1 MAVEQGTDQGQWISG
16 EPTRSFSGLAVVA
29 WGLIAAAAVGFLIAG
44 DVRTGWIVGD
54 LEPIG
59 DEVALPRLATL
70 ALMLGLLV
78 LAIHQIRRRRTMPL
92 ERYRGPSVLALLAL
106 SVGLSVAL
114 CLPMASTI
122 NGTLSLGISNPIP
135 ILVWQSSSQ
144 LAVLIVAWLAV
155 FRPDALANF
164 HPFRDLQP
172 MRHAAMGVV
181 AGVGSLLLTF
191 VLASVMALAFTGK
204 LPSWNGDVPITL
216 VPPEFPPILVFV
228 ITVGFTP
235 VAEELFFRG
244 AVLHAWQRE
253 YGLWPAVIGSS
264 VLFGLVH
271 FGLRPIEALPA
282 ALPALALLG
291 LSGLIFALLA
301 VRTGSLVAP
310 MAAHATNNVVPL
322 VLIFLTSVRA

>member
-1 MAVEQGTDQGQWISG
+1 MAVEQGTEQGEWIGG
-16 EPTRSFSGLAVVA
+16 EPTRSFSRLAVVA
-29 WGLIAAAAVGFLIAG
+29 WSLIGVAAVGFLIAG

-59 DEVALPRLATL
+59 DEVALPRLASL
-70 ALMLGLLV
+70 ALMLGLLF

-114 CLPMASTI
+114 CLPMLSTI

-135 ILVWQSSSQ
+135 ILVWQISAQ
-144 LAVLIVAWLAV
+144 LAVLIVAWLVV
-155 FRPDALANF
+155 FRLHALAGF
-164 HPFRDLQP
+164 QPFRDLQP
-172 MRHAAMGVV
+172 IRHAAIGVV
-181 AGVGSLLLTF
+181 AGFGSLLLTL
-191 VLASVMALAFTGK
+191 VLASVMALVVTGK
-204 LPSWNGDVPITL
+204 LPSWSGAVPINL
-216 VPPEFPPILVFV
+216 VPPGFPPILVFV

-244 AVLHAWQRE
+244 LVLNAWKRE
-253 YGLWPAVIGSS
+253 YGIWPAVIGSS

-271 FGLRPIEALPA
+271 FGLGPLEALPA
-282 ALPALALLG
+282 ALPNLALLG
-291 LSGLIFALLA
+291 SGGLIFALLA

-310 MAAHATNNVVPL
+310 IAAHAANNAIPVVIAL
-322 VLIFLTSVRA
+322 LTATQM

>member
-29 WGLIAAAAVGFLIAG
+29 WSLIAAAAVGFLIAG

-59 DEVALPRLATL
+59 DEVALPRLAAL

-135 ILVWQSSSQ
+135 ILVWQISSQ

-155 FRPDALANF
+155 FRPNALAGF
-164 HPFRDLQP
+164 RPFRDLQP
-172 MRHAAMGVV
+172 VRHAAIGVV
-181 AGVGSLLLTF
+181 AGVGALLLAL
-191 VLASVMALAFTGK
+191 VLSMVMALVLTGK
-204 LPSWNGDVPITL
+204 LPSWNGDIPITL
-216 VPPEFPPILVFV
+216 IPPEFPPILVFV

-235 VAEELFFRG
+235 FAEEVFFRG
-244 AVLHAWQRE
+244 AVLHAWKRE

-264 VLFGLVH
+264 ILFGSC
-271 FGLRPIEALPA
+271 I
-282 ALPALALLG
+282 
-291 LSGLIFALLA
+291 SGLARSKRCRRHC
-301 VRTGSLVAP
+301 RTSQFSAR
-310 MAAHATNNVVPL
+310 AA
-322 VLIFLTSVRA
+322 